1 MDVRAIGL
9 SLVTLKAG
17 RSKADDAIDY
27 AVGLSGMAQIGDYI
41 EQGQPLAVAHVR
53 NDNQLALINQ
63 ELVNLIQL
71 APDASRLE
79 PLVKEIYQA

>member
-1 MDVRAIGL
+1 MDERANGL
-9 SLVTLKAG
+9 SLVTLNVG
-17 RSKADDAIDY
+17 RSKADDGIDY

-41 EQGQPLAVAHVR
+41 EQCQPLAVAHVR

-71 APDASRLE
+71 ATDASRLE

>member
-1 MDVRAIGL
+1 
-9 SLVTLKAG
+9 
-17 RSKADDAIDY
+17 
-27 AVGLSGMAQIGDYI
+27 MAQIGDYI

-71 APDASRLE
+71 ATDASRLE